1 MIIYPLNPIFA
12 NVKDK
17 KGNIVP
23 NTIVYTENDAP
34 IISFAISFPGT
45 DSGRAISYCVN
56 SVGDFADIEDNF
68 ENENDNEYVNE

>member
-1 MIIYPLNPIFA
+1 LIIYPLNPIFA

-17 KGNIVP
+17 KGNIIP
-23 NTIVYTENDAP
+23 DTIVYTENDAP

-45 DSGRAISYCVN
+45 DSGRAISYRVN
-56 SVGDFADIEDNF
+56 SVGDFEDIEDNF